1 MGCVRSVCEEWG
13 ETFACTLTETV
24 VEAVEV
30 CGKCEV
36 VFEEDIDGDKDDW
49 FSATPNRFY
58 FFEVC
63 SAILCTL
70 GMHNLHLSIQPPPHP
85 IVLYRHSV
93 PLFCPLQ
100 AYNSHTRQFEDPP
113 YQARGTTNRGKV
125 NKCKTVTSDVHVFE

>member
-1 MGCVRSVCEEWG
+1 MRNVCG
-13 ETFACTLTETV
+13 RVGGNVCLHSLTETV

-49 FSATPNRFY
+49 FSAAPNRFY

-63 SAILCTL
+63 SAILCAF
-70 GMHNLHLSIQPPPHP
+70 GMHNPHLSIPVPC
-85 IVLYRHSV
+85 HSV
-93 PLFCPLQ
+93 PLLCPLQ

-125 NKCKTVTSDVHVFE
+125 KKSKILASEVHV

>member
-1 MGCVRSVCEEWG
+1 MGGCDVGCVRSVCEEWG

-63 SAILCTL
+63 SAILCAL
-70 GMHNLHLSIQPPPHP
+70 GMHNLHLSIQPP
-85 IVLYRHSV
+85 LT
-93 PLFCPLQ
+93 L
-100 AYNSHTRQFEDPP
+100 
-113 YQARGTTNRGKV
+113 
-125 NKCKTVTSDVHVFE
+125 

>member
-1 MGCVRSVCEEWG
+1 MRSVCG
-13 ETFACTLTETV
+13 RVGGNLCLLALLTEVV

-49 FSATPNRFY
+49 FSAAPNRFY
-58 FFEVC
+58 FFEVRT
-63 SAILCTL
+63 AILCAL
-70 GMHNLHLSIQPPPHP
+70 GMHNLHLSIQPPLMHNLHLSIQP
-85 IVLYRHSV
+85 
-93 PLFCPLQ
+93 PLTPWCAILCPLQ

-125 NKCKTVTSDVHVFE
+125 NKRKALSQ

>member
-1 MGCVRSVCEEWG
+1 ML
-13 ETFACTLTETV
+13 ALPLTETV

-49 FSATPNRFY
+49 FSAAPNRFY

-63 SAILCTL
+63 SAILCAL
-70 GMHNLHLSIQPPPHP
+70 SMHNPHLSIPVPPHP
-85 IVLYRHSV
+85 MVLYRRSV
-93 PLFCPLQ
+93 PLLCSLQ

-113 YQARGTTNRGKV
+113 YQARGMTNRGKV
-125 NKCKTVTSDVHVFE
+125 NKSKILTSEVHV